1 MKALVLPGNIPKT
14 TPSFSVLNIFNR
26 PGIKVTFSKA
36 SNREKTNHFDIISRI
51 TPLTVVITNA
61 GMFFMEYLMRDRLP
75 LPSGNQY
82 KVLQKAQPLA
92 VLYLFFLRITHKYQR
107 YLLQSFLKQC
117 LYHVNFVLLSV

>member
-1 MKALVLPGNIPKT
+1 MKAFVLPGNIPKT
-14 TPSFSVLNIFNR
+14 TPSFSVLNIFSK
-26 PGIKVTFSKA
+26 PGTMVTFSKA

-61 GMFFMEYLMRDRLP
+61 GMFFMEYTRRDRLP

-82 KVLQKAQPLA
+82 KVLHKAQPLVA
-92 VLYLFFLRITHKYQR
+92 LYLFFSRITHKYQR

-117 LYHVNFVLLSV
+117 LYHADFVLLSV